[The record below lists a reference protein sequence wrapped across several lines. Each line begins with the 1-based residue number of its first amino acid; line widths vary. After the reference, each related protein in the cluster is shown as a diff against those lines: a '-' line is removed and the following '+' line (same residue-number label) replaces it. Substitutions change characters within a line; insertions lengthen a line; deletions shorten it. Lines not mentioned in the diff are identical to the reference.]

1 MAPTE
6 ETHALASI
14 RLGHTGRMEPE
25 ESSSHLHQSRLQADR
40 VGLERARR
48 RPETARR
55 VVGKVTSDF
64 EQSAFYLPRH
74 GVLAKE
80 KPVLTVGGQYEE
92 VRVKMAVARA
102 KTIQAKHLFAGH
114 QDRACGATAYTR
126 NFLPEDLKFESRP
139 SIDPP
144 HVPAVAPVTV
154 GSAIPGKA
162 DGPAADQPTP
172 DSEQEGARRLHGA

>member
-1 MAPTE
+1 MKMTVA
-6 ETHALASI
+6 
-14 RLGHTGRMEPE
+14 G
-25 ESSSHLHQSRLQADR
+25 
-40 VGLERARR
+40 
-48 RPETARR
+48 
-55 VVGKVTSDF
+55 
-64 EQSAFYLPRH
+64 
-74 GVLAKE
+74 AK
-80 KPVLTVGGQYEE
+80 
-92 VRVKMAVARA
+92 A
-102 KTIQAKHLFAGH
+102 IQAEHLFAGH

-172 DSEQEGARRLHGA
+172 DSEQEEARRLHAGSTVISGAGRGDGYGSANVAMTKPFDFGEPVNYAPRSGGTPNRARRIRSSAALSECPVMRADTRPRIGRPRR